1 MEVILSLRAGSGEA
15 VEKEMTSA
23 ERLINILE
31 REYNAFIEQS
41 AAVAGVMARV
51 GGGGGDEE

>member
-1 MEVILSLRAGSGEA
+1 MEVILSLRASSGEA

-51 GGGGGDEE
+51 GGGGGNEE

>member
-1 MEVILSLRAGSGEA
+1 MEVILSLRAGSGEV

-51 GGGGGDEE
+51 EGGDGDEE